1 MIKDPR
7 FHSNPEKIIEDGIR
21 FDLLPA
27 RGWLVEKTHST
38 AFSSGWP
45 DLFCWHPHFGLRWV
59 DVKNPKAYRYTK
71 AQIQTWPKWEAM
83 GLGVWIMMEASEAE
97 YQKLFQPPNFR
108 EFWRP
113 SYDQYLL
120 NVEDIIEEILDGD
133 E

>member
-7 FHSNPEKIIEDGIR
+7 FHSNPEKIIENAIR
-21 FDLLPA
+21 EFREA
-27 RGWLVEKTHST
+27 RGWWVEKTHST
-38 AFSSGWP
+38 SYS
-45 DLFCWHPHFGLRWV
+45 
-59 DVKNPKAYRYTK
+59 YTK